1 MSGPRPTNLVLHR
14 ASHVLE
20 VSFDSNETFRLPCEY
35 LRVYSPSA
43 EVMGHGPGQ
52 RILQVGKQHVGIRAI
67 SPVGNYAV
75 VLEFDDGHNTG
86 IYSWS
91 TLYDLGRQQELYW
104 KKYLDEIESVG
115 ASRLPA
121 PSPGA

>member
-1 MSGPRPTNLVLHR
+1 MMSAPRPTDIILHR

-20 VSFDSNETFRLPCEY
+20 VAFDTGERFRLPCEL

-52 RILQVGKQHVGIRAI
+52 RILQVGKRHVNIRSI

-75 VLEFDDGHNTG
+75 ALAFDDGHDTG
-86 IYSWS
+86 LYSWS
-91 TLYDLGRQQELYW
+91 TLYDLGKHQDSYW
-104 KKYLDEIESVG
+104 QRYIDEMAAAG
-115 ASRLPA
+115 ASREPA
-121 PSPGA
+121 A

>member
-1 MSGPRPTNLVLHR
+1 MSAPRPTDIVLHR

-20 VSFDSNETFRLPCEY
+20 VAFDTGERFRLPCEL

-52 RILQVGKQHVGIRAI
+52 RVLQVGKRHVNIRGI

-75 VLEFDDGHNTG
+75 ALDFDDGHNTG
-86 IYSWS
+86 LYSWQ
-91 TLYDLGRQQELYW
+91 TLYDLGKHQETYW
-104 KKYLDEIESVG
+104 QRYLDEMEKAG
-115 ASRLPA
+115 ASREPV
-121 PSPGA
+121 G